1 MTVNNISPKSPFSD
15 FEKTRTQRQRPTKPV
30 EVKQNQPLSQ
40 KQNLVEKTP
49 KEEKNNLLEKA
60 KKLFSTKKAK
70 IIAVAAAVI
79 AVAAIATAGILK
91 HRATKASPELENAFR
106 DLLNEANDLFS

>member
-15 FEKTRTQRQRPTKPV
+15 FEKTRTQRQLPTKPV
-30 EVKQNQPLSQ
+30 EVKQNQPLH
-40 KQNLVEKTP
+40 QNPDERTP

-70 IIAVAAAVI
+70 IIAVTAAVI
-79 AVAAIATAGILK
+79 AVASIATAAVLK
-91 HRATKASPELENAFR
+91 HRAPKAPPELENALR
-106 DLLNEANDLFS
+106 ELLDVTNDLFS

>member
-30 EVKQNQPLSQ
+30 EVKQNQPLP
-40 KQNLVEKTP
+40 QNPDERTQ

-70 IIAVAAAVI
+70 IIAVSAAVI

-91 HRATKASPELENAFR
+91 HRAPKASPELENAFR
-106 DLLNEANDLFS
+106 DLLNETNDLFS

>member
-15 FEKTRTQRQRPTKPV
+15 FEKTRTQRQLPSKPV
-30 EVKQNQPLSQ
+30 EVKQNQQLPQ
-40 KQNLVEKTP
+40 KQNLIEKTP

-79 AVAAIATAGILK
+79 AVASIATAAVLK
-91 HRATKASPELENAFR
+91 HRAPKAPPELENALR
-106 DLLNEANDLFS
+106 ELLDVTNDLFS

>member
-15 FEKTRTQRQRPTKPV
+15 FEKTRTQRQLPTKPV
-30 EVKQNQPLSQ
+30 EVKQNQPLH
-40 KQNLVEKTP
+40 QNPDERTQ

-79 AVAAIATAGILK
+79 AVAAIATAGMLK
-91 HRATKASPELENAFR
+91 HRAPKASPELENAFR
-106 DLLNEANDLFS
+106 DLLNETNDLFS

>member
-30 EVKQNQPLSQ
+30 EVKQNQPLY
-40 KQNLVEKTP
+40 QNPDERTQ

-106 DLLNEANDLFS
+106 NLLNETNDLFS

>member
-15 FEKTRTQRQRPTKPV
+15 FEKTRTQRQLPTKPV

-40 KQNLVEKTP
+40 NPDERTQ

-70 IIAVAAAVI
+70 IIAVAAAVV

-91 HRATKASPELENAFR
+91 HRAPKASPELENAFR
-106 DLLNEANDLFS
+106 DLLNETNDLFS